1 MWQQYKIQRIALVN
15 TGIKRENAVAEK
27 YEKHWQ
33 KRHESKTRFWKKIL
47 NFKC

>member
-27 YEKHWQ
+27 YEKQWQ
-33 KRHESKTRFWKKIL
+33 NKSVTKVKQDFERKY
-47 NFKC
+47 